1 MRHAMHDVEN
11 NLGFQIAIFFARI
24 PVVETRLRLV
34 LRKAHS
40 WYERPLHPQGLKPR
54 R

>member
-24 PVVETRLRLV
+24 PVGGIR
-34 LRKAHS
+34 
-40 WYERPLHPQGLKPR
+40 
-54 R
+54 